1 MTAEYLNLLDRVLT
15 KGVPRHGEK
24 PEGTLTIFGDQIKFD
39 FADGFPLITARDM
52 TANFEKIIKRE
63 APWIIS
69 GSTSAKEAEQK
80 FGLTLWN
87 RWAED
92 SRKKLGTPEGE
103 LGNIYGYQLRHWK
116 GRIDQLKE
124 TIEMLRRT
132 PETRRAVISL
142 WDLEDVEI
150 GGVKR
155 VNVANCITA
164 LHFARIN
171 HRTPSGEYK
180 ERLDMT
186 MTHRSADLPAGA
198 PHDWAVWGLFQVL
211 VARELGIPPGTLTA
225 HIDDG
230 QIYDMQ
236 IDKVKQLLKRQPL
249 SRPTVA
255 IEGSLTEVTIYN
267 AMPEHFKLQN
277 YQHHE
282 KLYIPVAT

>member
-1 MTAEYLNLLDRVLT
+1 MTAEYLGLLDRVLT

-24 PEGTLTIFGDQIKFD
+24 PEGTLTVFGEQIKFD
-39 FADGFPLITARDM
+39 FADGFPLITCRDL
-52 TANFEKIIKRE
+52 TWSWENIIKRE

-69 GSTSAKEAEQK
+69 GSSSAIEAEEK
-80 FGLTLWN
+80 FGLKLWK

-92 SRKKLGTPEGE
+92 SEKKLGTRPGE
-103 LGNIYGYQLRHWK
+103 LGRIYGPQLRLWH
-116 GRIDQLKE
+116 GQTDQLKE
-124 TIEMLRRT
+124 IIGMLRRT
-132 PETRRAVISL
+132 PETRRGIISL

-164 LHFARIN
+164 LHLTRIN
-171 HRTPSGEYK
+171 HRKSNGEFE

-186 MTHRSADLPAGA
+186 MTHRSADLVAGA
-198 PHDWAVWGLFQVL
+198 PHDWGVWGLFLML
-211 VARELGIPPGTLTA
+211 VARELGIPPGTLTV

-236 IDKVKQLLKRQPL
+236 IDKVRILLQRLPL
-249 SRPTVA
+249 PRPRVT
-255 IEGSLTEVTIYN
+255 IEGSPTEVTIYN
-267 AMPEHFKLQN
+267 AMPDNFSLHD

-282 KLYIPVAT
+282 RLVIPVAT